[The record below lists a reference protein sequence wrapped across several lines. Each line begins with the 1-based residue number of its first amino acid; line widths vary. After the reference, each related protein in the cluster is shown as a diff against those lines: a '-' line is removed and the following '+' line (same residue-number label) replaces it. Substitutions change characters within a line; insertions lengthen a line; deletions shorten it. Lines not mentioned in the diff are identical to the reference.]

1 MVELSRPELG
11 IPVVKLLVPGPG
23 HASARILRP
32 AMGARRSSA
41 TIVFLGPTLPLAEAR
56 ALLPAAQFRP
66 PVAMGDVYRL
76 VRPAA
81 RRPPA
86 RIAIIDGLFEQVPA
100 VWHKEMLYA
109 MERGV
114 EVSGAASMG
123 ALRAAELHPFGMI
136 GVGPIFTAYRAGR
149 LEDDDE
155 VAVAHGPA
163 RFELPALLRGDGQRA
178 RRPGAGPG
186 AALDRHPHPRSP
198 AGAGEAQFYR
208 DRTWETVLAAG
219 RAAKLPA
226 SQLRQLAAWIER
238 HKPDRKAAD
247 ARLLLRRLAR
257 TRPVRP
263 HIREPLARTW
273 FWQQLTELAPL
284 GEGAGGVSA

>member
-1 MVELSRPELG
+1 
-11 IPVVKLLVPGPG
+11 
-23 HASARILRP
+23 
-32 AMGARRSSA
+32 MGARRSNA

-56 ALLPAAQFRP
+56 ALLPSAQFRP

-81 RRPPA
+81 GRPPA

-100 VWHKEMLYA
+100 VWHKELLYA

-123 ALRAAELHPFGMI
+123 ALRAAELHAFGMI

-149 LEDDDE
+149 LVDDDE

-163 RFELPALLRGDGQRA
+163 RFGYPRFSEAMVNVRDALARARA
-178 RRPGAGPG
+178 RRLIATRTHDRLL
-186 AALDRHPHPRSP
+186 ALAR
-198 AGAGEAQFYR
+198 AQFYR
-208 DRTWETVLAAG
+208 DRTWATLLAAG

-238 HKPDRKAAD
+238 HQPDRKAAD